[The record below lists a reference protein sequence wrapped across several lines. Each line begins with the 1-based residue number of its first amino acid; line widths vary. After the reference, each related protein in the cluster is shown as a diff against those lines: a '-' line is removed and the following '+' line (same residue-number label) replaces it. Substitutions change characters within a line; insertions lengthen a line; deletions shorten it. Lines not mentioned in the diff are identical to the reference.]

1 MGFAATAGGG
11 NARVLSGRGYVPAG
25 ESYLLCSLAGG
36 CRRKQEVE
44 TSTSTTR
51 YATTLVA
58 SHIPV
63 IPHHTAVGE
72 SCLVLNNI
80 P

>member
-1 MGFAATAGGG
+1 MLGYY
-11 NARVLSGRGYVPAG
+11 LWRGYVPAG
-25 ESYLLCSLAGG
+25 ESYLLCSLFAPVRELAGG
-36 CRRKQEVE
+36 YRRKHEVE
-44 TSTSTTR
+44 TSAATTR